1 MLRDGGWGTSP
12 HLRGNRVGGPDEGA
26 RYGDIP
32 APTGE
37 PYFVDAWLP
46 DHEGHPAPTGEPSS
60 INGRMVRS
68 RGHPRTYG
76 GTLLGSMLRDGGWG
90 TSPHLRGN
98 RVGGP
103 DEGARYGDIPAPT
116 GEPYFV
122 DAWLPDHE
130 GTSPHLRGNPEPGR
144 WGLHGGGD
152 IPAPTGEPLVSTC
165 RISFRWGHPRTCGGT
180 ARQETLSNNRQ
191 GTSPHLRGNPGVIE
205 ACHTRTLCADL
216 FRRLTLTRPWTGSPR
231 WPFRKWWRLVL

>member
-1 MLRDGGWGTSP
+1 MVAGGHPRTYGGTGLAGQMKVPDTGTSP
-12 HLRGNRVGGPDEGA
+12 HLRGNRTLWTLGCLIM
-26 RYGDIP
+26 RDI
-32 APTGE
+32 
-37 PYFVDAWLP
+37 
-46 DHEGHPAPTGEPSS
+46 PAPTGEPSS

-130 GTSPHLRGNPEPGR
+130 G
-144 WGLHGGGD
+144 
-152 IPAPTGEPLVSTC
+152 
-165 RISFRWGHPRTCGGT
+165 HPRTYGGT
-180 ARQETLSNNRQ
+180 QNLDDGDYTVV
-191 GTSPHLRGNPGVIE
+191 GTSPHLRGNRWYQPVESPFDGDIPAPAGE
-205 ACHTRTLCADL
+205 PPDKKLCLITGKGHPRTYGGTRA
-216 FRRLTLTRPWTGSPR
+216 
-231 WPFRKWWRLVL
+231 